1 MPFPRLQTIQHRFL
15 FGLAIMVF
23 LFGLFFSAGL
33 YFHLRSL
40 LYSEVTD
47 KAKLV
52 LAHVDSVQI
61 YVRESLRPRM
71 YTALPPDEFIIEAMS
86 SSYISRRIMEQLNA
100 SMGEYHHR
108 RVAVNARNPDFE
120 ANEIEVELLQH
131 FRANP
136 EQRAWEGYRK
146 IEDQEYFVMARPVY
160 FEKSCMT
167 CHGSPEQAPK
177 ELLDR
182 YGDQRGFGR
191 NLGALDGLDV
201 VGLPV
206 QEAVLRIREATVSYI
221 GIYIGGILLFFA
233 LIQFF
238 FNRLVVDNLRR
249 LALYFRARFQDQTGT
264 QLFDKLDQGDEID
277 EMVRGM
283 EELGDHLLEAKRQLQ
298 NNAADL
304 ERTVARRTE
313 ELTREAAE
321 READV
326 QLFVR
331 LLDGLNRSM
340 SRRELWQQ
348 ALPRIGERFGADE
361 VSFLCM
367 IASRNFHTWPDARKR
382 PDLPDDWRTLV
393 IEARPSFTAERAVIP
408 VGASESAVE
417 GLLILTW
424 AQGGAPVKEQDRA
437 VLRALGQQLGIALEN
452 LSALD
457 NLMRQKDVLASII
470 EGISDPLLFTDENC
484 SVILANQAARSLA
497 EALASADNGKDHE
510 KGEDSGK
517 RSGTDVNTILPRLF
531 KDEDDCLAHKTLGSS
546 RPYSREVCCQG
557 GRSFFVSLYP
567 VLTQSGSGGRMVVYI
582 RENTNEKRALARMQ
596 QSEKLATVGKLAA
609 GLAHEINNPLGVILC
624 YAQLLRDSLSGPQ
637 EKDDVEVIIRHTR
650 QARNVLLDLLNFARP
665 KKDGPE
671 ILDVRWV
678 AESAAKVFQV
688 HAENKRIRLR
698 VESHAEE
705 LRLCAPQQAL
715 EQILTNLLNNA
726 LDAVTPGEGEV
737 LIRTLRDPDSKE
749 IVLQVIDN
757 GPGVPD
763 EHMAHLFDPFFTT
776 KEVGQGTGL
785 GLAVVYGLVRDLGGR
800 IEVASNLGA
809 MFSLFFP
816 HDEKLESS
824 GAERTAA
831 N

>member
-1 MPFPRLQTIQHRFL
+1 MSFPRLQTLQHRFL

-23 LFGLFFSAGL
+23 LFGLLFSAGL

-47 KAKLV
+47 KARLV
-52 LAHVDSVQI
+52 LAQVDSVQV

-71 YTALPPDEFIIEAMS
+71 YTTLPPDEFIIEAMS

-100 SMGEYHHR
+100 SMGKYHYR
-108 RVAVNARNPDFE
+108 RVAENARNPRFE
-120 ANEIEVELLQH
+120 INGLEAELLQY

-136 EQRAWEGYRK
+136 EQRTWVGYRK
-146 IEDQEYFVMARPVY
+146 LDEEEYFVMARPVF
-160 FEKSCMT
+160 FEESCMT

-177 ELLDR
+177 ELIER
-182 YGDQRGFGR
+182 YGNERGFGR
-191 NLGALDGLDV
+191 RFGALDGLDV

-206 QEAVLRIREATVSYI
+206 HEAVLRIREATASYI

-249 LALYFRARFQDQTGT
+249 LAFYFRARFQDHADTK
-264 QLFDKLDQGDEID
+264 LFDKLDQGDEID
-277 EMVRGM
+277 EMVQGM
-283 EELGDHLLEAKRQLQ
+283 EELGDHLLEARRQLQ

-304 ERTVARRTE
+304 ERTVASRTE
-313 ELTREAAE
+313 ELTREASE
-321 READV
+321 RKADV

-331 LLDGLNRSM
+331 LLDGLNHSM
-340 SRRELWQQ
+340 SRRELWKQ

-367 IASRNFHTWPDARKR
+367 MASQNFHTWPDARKR
-382 PDLPDDWRTLV
+382 PELPDDWRTLIV
-393 IEARPSFTAERAVIP
+393 EAKSSFTAERAVIP
-408 VGASESAVE
+408 VGASDSAIE

-424 AQGGAPVKEQDRA
+424 AKGSAPVKEQDRA

-470 EGISDPLLFTDENC
+470 EGISDPLLFMDENC

-497 EALASADNGKDHE
+497 ETLAKVE
-510 KGEDSGK
+510 KRESDSSIEPNAAHVDG
-517 RSGTDVNTILPRLF
+517 ILPRLF
-531 KDEDDCLAHKTLGSS
+531 KSDGDCLARRTLGGN
-546 RPYSREVCCQG
+546 RPFIREVHIRG
-557 GRSFFVSLYP
+557 DRSFFVSLYP
-567 VLTQSGSGGRMVVYI
+567 VPTPSGSGGRMVAYI
-582 RENTNEKRALARMQ
+582 RENTQEKRMLARMQ
-596 QSEKLATVGKLAA
+596 QGEKLATVGKLAA

-624 YAQLLRDSLSGPQ
+624 YAQLLRDSLVGIQ

-650 QARNVLLDLLNFARP
+650 QARNVLQDLLNFARP
-665 KKDGPE
+665 KKAEPE
-671 ILDVRWV
+671 VLDVRRV
-678 AESAAKVFQV
+678 AEAAAKVFQV
-688 HAENKRIRLR
+688 HAENKRIRLV
-698 VESHAEE
+698 VEPYDEE
-705 LRLCAPQQAL
+705 LRMYAPQQVL

-737 LIRTLRDPDSKE
+737 LIRTFREPESKE

-757 GPGVPD
+757 GPGVPE

-800 IEVASNLGA
+800 IEVGG
-809 MFSLFFP
+809 
-816 HDEKLESS
+816 SS
-824 GAERTAA
+824 GAVFTISFPNNDNQDQADHTTR

>member
-1 MPFPRLQTIQHRFL
+1 MSFPRLQTIQHRFL
-15 FGLAIMVF
+15 LGLAILVF

-40 LYSEVTD
+40 LHSEVTD

-52 LAHVDSVQI
+52 LAQVDSVQI
-61 YVRESLRPRM
+61 YVRESLRPKM
-71 YTALPPDEFIIEAMS
+71 YEKLPSDEFIIEAMS

-108 RVAVNARNPDFE
+108 RVAENARNPDFE
-120 ANEIEVELLQH
+120 INELEAELLQH
-131 FRANP
+131 FRNSP
-136 EQRAWEGYRK
+136 GQRSWEGYRK
-146 IEDQEYFVMARPVY
+146 IDDQEYFVMARPVF
-160 FEKSCMT
+160 FEQSCMT

-177 ELLDR
+177 ELIDR
-182 YGDQRGFGR
+182 YGGERGFGR
-191 NLGALDGLDV
+191 KLGALDGLDV

-206 QEAVLRIREATVSYI
+206 QEAVLRIREATASYI

-249 LALYFRARFQDQTGT
+249 LALYFRVRFQDHADTR
-264 QLFDKLDQGDEID
+264 LFDKLDKGDEID
-277 EMVRGM
+277 EMVQGM
-283 EELGDHLLEAKRQLQ
+283 EELGDHLLEARRQLQ

-304 ERTVARRTE
+304 ERTVASRTE
-313 ELTREAAE
+313 DLSREASE
-321 READV
+321 RKADV

-340 SRRELWQQ
+340 SRRDLWKQ

-361 VSFLCM
+361 VSFMCM
-367 IASRNFHTWPDARKR
+367 VASQNFHTWPDARKR
-382 PDLPDDWRTLV
+382 PDLPDDWRTLIV
-393 IEARPSFTAERAVIP
+393 DAKPYFTAEKAIIP
-408 VGASESAVE
+408 VGASASFIE
-417 GLLILTW
+417 GLLFLTW
-424 AQGGAPVKEQDRA
+424 SKGDGPVKEQDQA

-457 NLMRQKDVLASII
+457 NLVRQKDVLASII
-470 EGISDPLLFTDENC
+470 EGISDPLLFMDENC

-497 EALASADNGKDHE
+497 ETLAKVD
-510 KGEDSGK
+510 KGEDGEPG
-517 RSGTDVNTILPRLF
+517 RADVDTILPRLF
-531 KDEDDCLAHKTLGSS
+531 KGEGDCLAHKTLGHSQPFI
-546 RPYSREVCCQG
+546 REIYSRG

-567 VLTQSGSGGRMVVYI
+567 VTTPSGSGGRMVVYI
-582 RENTNEKRALARMQ
+582 RENTQEKRVLARMQ
-596 QSEKLATVGKLAA
+596 QGEKLATVGKLAA

-624 YAQLLRDSLSGPQ
+624 YAQLLRDSLAGVQ
-637 EKDDVEVIIRHTR
+637 EKEDVEVIIRHTR
-650 QARNVLLDLLNFARP
+650 QARNVLQDLLNFARP

-671 ILDVRWV
+671 IFDIRRI
-678 AESAAKVFQV
+678 AEVAAKVFQV
-688 HAENKRIRLR
+688 HAEAKRIRLT
-698 VESHAEE
+698 VESSSEP
-705 LRLCAPQQAL
+705 LRMYAPQQVL

-737 LIRTLRDPDSKE
+737 VIRTFREAEHKE

-757 GPGVPD
+757 GPGVPE

-785 GLAVVYGLVRDLGGR
+785 ALAVVYGLVRDLGGR
-800 IEVASNLGA
+800 IEVSSASGA
-809 MFSLFFP
+809 VFTLFFP
-816 HDEKLESS
+816 NDESLEHLEHSDGIEP
-824 GAERTAA
+824 GAD